1 MSDNDDIWA
10 GEGMA
15 IDWIAGRSE
24 MTEDLSAIVAT
35 MPKELDGAA
44 VGFLRTVGNAAR
56 AAAQRA
62 EQAPRDGAPATAPQ
76 AQAAAAPPAPSPIDW
91 EELRRRQREHRLRER
106 LDELW
111 RANSAIPIGHAP
123 RDSDRGWR

>member
-1 MSDNDDIWA
+1 MSDNDDIRA
-10 GEGMA
+10 GDGMA

-44 VGFLRTVGNAAR
+44 IGFLRTVGNAAR
-56 AAAQRA
+56 AAAKRA
-62 EQAPRDGAPATAPQ
+62 EQAARDEAAAPGRE
-76 AQAAAAPPAPSPIDW
+76 AQTAAAPPAPSIDW
-91 EELRRRQREHRLRER
+91 EELRRRQRERALREQ

-111 RANSAIPIGHAP
+111 RANSAIPIGLRAEIV
-123 RDSDRGWR
+123 DRGRR